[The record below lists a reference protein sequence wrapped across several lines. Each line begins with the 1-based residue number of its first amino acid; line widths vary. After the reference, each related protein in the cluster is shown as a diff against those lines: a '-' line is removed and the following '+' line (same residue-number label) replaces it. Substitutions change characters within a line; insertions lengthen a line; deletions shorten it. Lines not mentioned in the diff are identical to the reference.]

1 MNHLNNKTTILSIKG
16 KYIMKTLSIAQI
28 IAAPTSINATFN
40 FDEVNANKATLSR
53 RFDMMMAK
61 IKFLTKQSLIDT
73 ENMTVV
79 FNNVKGTIKGT
90 FDEMSVLK
98 DEKEIGGFCFQ
109 NGGFVEGGE
118 SYMWTTNND
127 SSRNVTFFTNCNAMK
142 NDLKNDIELQDKIRA
157 TFNPDYVAPV
167 IEEKPAKVAKV
178 KNVAKVKKAK
188 FVEVD
193 DLDADIPAKRT
204 RKKET
209 KVEEIAT
216 VDNVEEIEVIA

>member
-1 MNHLNNKTTILSIKG
+1 MSLKG
-16 KYIMKTLSIAQI
+16 KYIMKNSTMNIAAI
-28 IAAPTSINATFN
+28 IANPSIVDQKTFN
-40 FDEVNANKATLSR
+40 FEEINANKATLSR

-61 IKFLTKQSLIDT
+61 IKFLVKQNLIDT
-73 ENMTVV
+73 ENLSTV
-79 FNNVKGTIKGT
+79 FNNVTGTIKGT
-90 FDEMSVLK
+90 FDEMDVIK
-98 DEKEIGGFCFQ
+98 DDKIIGGFCFQ

-118 SYMWTTNND
+118 SYFWTTNKD
-127 SSRNVTFFTNCNAMK
+127 ETRNVTFFTNCNEMK
-142 NDLKNDIELQDKIRA
+142 KQLKENAEMIELIRA
-157 TFNPDYVAPV
+157 TFNPDYVEPV
-167 IEEKPAKVAKV
+167 VEEKPAKVK
-178 KNVAKVKKAK
+178 KEKTVKKAK

>member
-1 MNHLNNKTTILSIKG
+1 
-16 KYIMKTLSIAQI
+16 MKTLSIAQI
-28 IAAPTSINATFN
+28 IASPSLINATFN

-73 ENMTVV
+73 EKLTVV
-79 FNNVKGTIKGT
+79 FNNVVGTTKGT

-118 SYMWTTNND
+118 SYFWITNKD
-127 SSRNVTFFTNCNAMK
+127 DSRNVTFFANCNEMK
-142 NDLKNDIELQDKIRA
+142 NDLKNDIELQESIRA
-157 TFNPDYVAPV
+157 TFNPDYVEPV
-167 IEEKPAKVAKV
+167 IEEKPAKVKKEKV
-178 KNVAKVKKAK
+178 VKKAK

-193 DLDADIPAKRT
+193 DLDADVPAKRS
-204 RKKET
+204 RKKAT

-216 VDNVEEIEVIA
+216 VDNVEEIDVIA

>member
-98 DEKEIGGFCFQ
+98 DEKEVGGFCFQ

-127 SSRNVTFFTNCNAMK
+127 SSRNVTFFANCNEMK
-142 NDLKNDIELQDKIRA
+142 NDLKNDIELQDKIRE

-178 KNVAKVKKAK
+178 KNVAKAKKVK

-216 VDNVEEIEVIA
+216 VDNVEEIDVIA

>member
-1 MNHLNNKTTILSIKG
+1 
-16 KYIMKTLSIAQI
+16 MKTLSIAQI
-28 IAAPTSINATFN
+28 IASPSLINATFN

-73 ENMTVV
+73 EKLTVV
-79 FNNVKGTIKGT
+79 FNNVVGTTKGT

>member
-1 MNHLNNKTTILSIKG
+1 MNHLNNKTTILSLKG

-28 IAAPTSINATFN
+28 IAAPSSINATFN

-98 DEKEIGGFCFQ
+98 DEKEVGGFCFQ

-127 SSRNVTFFTNCNAMK
+127 SSRNVTFFANCNEMK

-178 KNVAKVKKAK
+178 KNVAKAKKVK

-216 VDNVEEIEVIA
+216 VDNVEEIDVIA

>member
-1 MNHLNNKTTILSIKG
+1 
-16 KYIMKTLSIAQI
+16 
-28 IAAPTSINATFN
+28 
-40 FDEVNANKATLSR
+40 
-53 RFDMMMAK
+53 
-61 IKFLTKQSLIDT
+61 
-73 ENMTVV
+73 MTVV

-127 SSRNVTFFTNCNAMK
+127 SSRNVTFFANCNEMK
-142 NDLKNDIELQDKIRA
+142 NDLKNDIELQDKIRE

-178 KNVAKVKKAK
+178 KNVAKAKKVK

-209 KVEEIAT
+209 TVEEIAT
-216 VDNVEEIEVIA
+216 VDNVEEIDVIA

>member
-1 MNHLNNKTTILSIKG
+1 
-16 KYIMKTLSIAQI
+16 MKTLSIAQI
-28 IAAPTSINATFN
+28 IAAPSKINATFN
-40 FDEVNANKATLSR
+40 FVEVNANKATLPR

-73 ENMTVV
+73 ETLTVV
-79 FNNVKGTIKGT
+79 FNNVKGTVKGT

-118 SYMWTTNND
+118 SYFWTTSKD
-127 SSRNVTFFTNCNAMK
+127 ETREVTFFTNCNEMK
-142 NDLKNDIELQDKIRA
+142 KELKENEELIEKVRA

-167 IEEKPAKVAKV
+167 VEEKPAKVKKAKT
-178 KNVAKVKKAK
+178 VKKAK

>member
-1 MNHLNNKTTILSIKG
+1 
-16 KYIMKTLSIAQI
+16 MKTLSIAQI
-28 IAAPTSINATFN
+28 IAAPSKINATFN

-79 FNNVKGTIKGT
+79 FNNVNGTIKGT
-90 FDEMSVLK
+90 FDEMNVLK
-98 DEKEIGGFCFQ
+98 DEKLIGGFCFQ

-118 SYMWTTNND
+118 SYMWTQND
-127 SSRNVTFFTNCNAMK
+127 DDSRNVTFFTNCNEMK
-142 NDLKNDIELQDKIRA
+142 NQLKIDIELQDKIRA

-178 KNVAKVKKAK
+178 KNVAKAKKVK

-209 KVEEIAT
+209 KVEEVAPIE
-216 VDNVEEIEVIA
+216 NVEEIDVIA

>member
-1 MNHLNNKTTILSIKG
+1 MKNSTMN
-16 KYIMKTLSIAQI
+16 IAAI
-28 IAAPTSINATFN
+28 IATPSIVDQKTFN
-40 FDEVNANKATLSR
+40 FEEINANKATLSR

-61 IKFLTKQSLIDT
+61 IKFLVKQNLIDT
-73 ENMTVV
+73 ENLSTV
-79 FNNVKGTIKGT
+79 FNNVTGTIKGT
-90 FDEMSVLK
+90 FDEMDVIK
-98 DEKEIGGFCFQ
+98 DDKVIGGFCFQ

-127 SSRNVTFFTNCNAMK
+127 SSRNVTFFANCNEMK
-142 NDLKNDIELQDKIRA
+142 NDLKNDIELQDKIRE

-178 KNVAKVKKAK
+178 KNVAKAKKVK

-216 VDNVEEIEVIA
+216 VDNVEEIDVIA

>member
-79 FNNVKGTIKGT
+79 FNNVVGTTKGT

-127 SSRNVTFFTNCNAMK
+127 SSRNVTFFANCNEMK

-178 KNVAKVKKAK
+178 KNVAKAKKAK

>member
-1 MNHLNNKTTILSIKG
+1 
-16 KYIMKTLSIAQI
+16 MKTLSIAQI
-28 IAAPTSINATFN
+28 IAAPSKINATFN
-40 FDEVNANKATLSR
+40 FDEVNANKATLPR

-73 ENMTVV
+73 ETLTIV
-79 FNNVKGTIKGT
+79 FNNVKGTVKGT

-118 SYMWTTNND
+118 SYFWTTSKD
-127 SSRNVTFFTNCNAMK
+127 ETREVTFFTNCNEMK
-142 NDLKNDIELQDKIRA
+142 KELKENEELIEKVRA
-157 TFNPDYVAPV
+157 TFNPDYVEPV
-167 IEEKPAKVAKV
+167 VEEKPAKVKKAKT
-178 KNVAKVKKAK
+178 VKKAK

-209 KVEEIAT
+209 KVEEVAT
-216 VDNVEEIEVIA
+216 VDNVEEIDVIA

>member
-1 MNHLNNKTTILSIKG
+1 MNHLNNKTTILSLKG

-28 IAAPTSINATFN
+28 IAAPSSINATFN

-118 SYMWTTNND
+118 SYMWTTNKD
-127 SSRNVTFFTNCNAMK
+127 ETRNVTFFANCNEMK

-178 KNVAKVKKAK
+178 KNVAKAKKAK

-216 VDNVEEIEVIA
+216 VDNVEEIDVIA

>member
-118 SYMWTTNND
+118 SYMWTTNKD
-127 SSRNVTFFTNCNAMK
+127 ETRNVTFFANCNEMK

-178 KNVAKVKKAK
+178 KNVAKAKKAK

-216 VDNVEEIEVIA
+216 VDNVEEIDVIA

>member
-1 MNHLNNKTTILSIKG
+1 
-16 KYIMKTLSIAQI
+16 MKTLSIAQI
-28 IAAPTSINATFN
+28 IASPSLINATFN

-73 ENMTVV
+73 EKLTVV
-79 FNNVKGTIKGT
+79 FNNVVGTTKGT

-109 NGGFVEGGE
+109 NGGFIEGGE

-127 SSRNVTFFTNCNAMK
+127 SSRNVTFFANCNEMK
-142 NDLKNDIELQDKIRA
+142 NDLKNDIELQESIRA
-157 TFNPDYVAPV
+157 TFNPDYVEPV
-167 IEEKPAKVAKV
+167 IEEKPAKVKKEKV
-178 KNVAKVKKAK
+178 VKKAK

-193 DLDADIPAKRT
+193 DLDADVPAKRS
-204 RKKET
+204 RKKAT

-216 VDNVEEIEVIA
+216 VDNVEEIDVIA

>member
-1 MNHLNNKTTILSIKG
+1 MNHLNNKTTILSLKG

-28 IAAPTSINATFN
+28 IAAPSSINATFN

-127 SSRNVTFFTNCNAMK
+127 SSRNVTFFANCNEMK

-178 KNVAKVKKAK
+178 KNVAKAKKVK

-216 VDNVEEIEVIA
+216 VDNVEEIDVIA

>member
-79 FNNVKGTIKGT
+79 FNNVTGTIKGT

-178 KNVAKVKKAK
+178 KNVAKAKKAK

>member
-1 MNHLNNKTTILSIKG
+1 
-16 KYIMKTLSIAQI
+16 MKTLSIAQI
-28 IAAPTSINATFN
+28 IASPSLINATFN

-73 ENMTVV
+73 EKLTVV
-79 FNNVKGTIKGT
+79 FNNVVGTTKGT

-118 SYMWTTNND
+118 SYFWTTNND
-127 SSRNVTFFTNCNAMK
+127 SSRNVTFFANCNEMK
-142 NDLKNDIELQDKIRA
+142 NDLKNDIELQESIRA
-157 TFNPDYVAPV
+157 TFNPDYVEPV
-167 IEEKPAKVAKV
+167 IEEKPAKVKKEKV
-178 KNVAKVKKAK
+178 VKKAK

-193 DLDADIPAKRT
+193 DLDADVPAKRS
-204 RKKET
+204 RKKAT

-216 VDNVEEIEVIA
+216 VDNVEEIDVIA

>member
-1 MNHLNNKTTILSIKG
+1 MNHLNNKTTIMSLKG

-40 FDEVNANKATLSR
+40 FDEVNAHRKTLSR
-53 RFDMMMAK
+53 RFDMMMTK

-79 FNNVKGTIKGT
+79 FNNVEGTIKGT

-127 SSRNVTFFTNCNAMK
+127 SSHNVTFFTNCNVMK

-178 KNVAKVKKAK
+178 KNVAKAKKVK

-216 VDNVEEIEVIA
+216 VDNVEAIDVIA